1 MNKFI
6 NKTYQQYRLIKIN
19 KRASDFTI
27 GFSDYYEAVIN
38 TKTDQKVHLPFNEKE
53 QEIIVGEF
61 EVLKLKTG
69 TGPSGEII
77 IKEPEKELTE
87 DIFFNFI
94 NLSDDKGKISSFD
107 IYSFANRY
115 GLLVNQPFN
124 IKLFKEKYH
133 FETLSF
139 WRYEI
144 ALMHSLIKTYSN
156 YQNENIEEL
165 KKIFIKD
172 KKNFLEFVYLDNT
185 YSKFEENNLKSNI
198 KLNIDLHDMISPS
211 GNFLFEEIYEQLVV
225 RVFYQILNE
234 RLRQTSHT
242 IVTEIEEPGK
252 FQNRNQRWIN
262 FKTENKDLL
271 NFIWSSFASFIQKKG
286 KINICKNNRCNKYF
300 SSQKFTR
307 AKFHSNQCR
316 AAYARDAKMWE
327 LAQIKLIKDDNLLII
342 DERVT
347 GIGKLR
353 TFDALIVNEK
363 NDKVL
368 AMVEFS
374 FSDIDHKSMKWNYMK
389 EKISKN
395 LNDLYKINKVNHAF
409 LINKNGKLFEWD
421 IKKKIYG
428 NEVKKL
434 PETKN
439 LNQSD
444 LTIDKTIRQLID
456 FNKK

>member
-38 TKTDQKVHLPFNEKE
+38 TKTDQKVHLPFNERE

-172 KKNFLEFVYLDNT
+172 KKNFLEYVYLDNT
-185 YSKFEENNLKSNI
+185 YYKFEENNLKSNI

-389 EKISKN
+389 KKISKN

>member
-19 KRASDFTI
+19 KRASDFAV
-27 GFSDYYEAVIN
+27 GFSEYYDAVIN
-38 TKTDQKVHLPFNEKE
+38 TKTDQKIHLPFNEKE

-242 IVTEIEEPGK
+242 IVTEVEEPGK

-389 EKISKN
+389 KKISKN

>member
-19 KRASDFTI
+19 KRASDFAI
-27 GFSDYYEAVIN
+27 GFSDYYDAVIN

-286 KINICKNNRCNKYF
+286 KINTCKNNRCNKYF

-374 FSDIDHKSMKWNYMK
+374 FSDIDHKSMKWNHMK

-444 LTIDKTIRQLID
+444 LTIDKTIRQLIN

>member
-19 KRASDFTI
+19 KRASDFAV
-27 GFSDYYEAVIN
+27 GFSEYYDAVIN

-242 IVTEIEEPGK
+242 IVTKIEEPGK

-389 EKISKN
+389 KKISKN

>member
-38 TKTDQKVHLPFNEKE
+38 TKTDQKVHLPFNERE

>member
-172 KKNFLEFVYLDNT
+172 KKNFLEYVYLDNT
-185 YSKFEENNLKSNI
+185 YYKFEENNLKSNI

-286 KINICKNNRCNKYF
+286 KINTCKNNRCNKYF

-353 TFDALIVNEK
+353 TFDALIINEK
-363 NDKVL
+363 NNKVL

-374 FSDIDHKSMKWNYMK
+374 FSDIDHKSMKWNHMK

>member
-38 TKTDQKVHLPFNEKE
+38 TKTDQKVHLPFNERE

-172 KKNFLEFVYLDNT
+172 KKNFLEYVYLDNT
-185 YSKFEENNLKSNI
+185 YYKFEENNLKSNI

-242 IVTEIEEPGK
+242 IVTEVEEPGK

>member
-38 TKTDQKVHLPFNEKE
+38 TKTDQKVHLPFNERE

-389 EKISKN
+389 KKISKN

>member
-19 KRASDFTI
+19 KRASDFAV
-27 GFSDYYEAVIN
+27 GFSEYYDAVIN

-242 IVTEIEEPGK
+242 IVTEVEEPGK

-374 FSDIDHKSMKWNYMK
+374 FSDIDHKSMKWNHMK

>member
-172 KKNFLEFVYLDNT
+172 KKNFLEYVYLDNT
-185 YSKFEENNLKSNI
+185 YYKFEENNLKSNI

>member
-19 KRASDFTI
+19 KRTSDFAA
-27 GFSDYYEAVIN
+27 GFSDYYDAVIN

-172 KKNFLEFVYLDNT
+172 KKNFLEYVYLDNT
-185 YSKFEENNLKSNI
+185 YYKFEENNLKSNI

-286 KINICKNNRCNKYF
+286 KINTCKNNRCNKYF

-353 TFDALIVNEK
+353 TFDALIINEK
-363 NDKVL
+363 NNKVL
-368 AMVEFS
+368 AMIEFS
-374 FSDIDHKSMKWNYMK
+374 FSDIDHKSMKWNHMK

>member
-1 MNKFI
+1 MVQFCFI
-6 NKTYQQYRLIKIN
+6 Y
-19 KRASDFTI
+19 
-27 GFSDYYEAVIN
+27 
-38 TKTDQKVHLPFNEKE
+38 TK
-53 QEIIVGEF
+53 
-61 EVLKLKTG
+61 
-69 TGPSGEII
+69 
-77 IKEPEKELTE
+77 
-87 DIFFNFI
+87 
-94 NLSDDKGKISSFD
+94 
-107 IYSFANRY
+107 
-115 GLLVNQPFN
+115 
-124 IKLFKEKYH
+124 
-133 FETLSF
+133 
-139 WRYEI
+139 
-144 ALMHSLIKTYSN
+144 
-156 YQNENIEEL
+156 
-165 KKIFIKD
+165 
-172 KKNFLEFVYLDNT
+172 
-185 YSKFEENNLKSNI
+185 KS
-198 KLNIDLHDMISPS
+198 
-211 GNFLFEEIYEQLVV
+211 
-225 RVFYQILNE
+225 
-234 RLRQTSHT
+234 
-242 IVTEIEEPGK
+242 
-252 FQNRNQRWIN
+252 
-262 FKTENKDLL
+262 
-271 NFIWSSFASFIQKKG
+271 

>member
-19 KRASDFTI
+19 KRASDFAV
-27 GFSDYYEAVIN
+27 GFSEYYDAVIN

-242 IVTEIEEPGK
+242 IVTEVEEPGK

>member
-6 NKTYQQYRLIKIN
+6 NKTYQQYRLIKIT
-19 KRASDFTI
+19 KRTSDFAA
-27 GFSDYYEAVIN
+27 GFSDYYDAVIN

-172 KKNFLEFVYLDNT
+172 KKNFLEYVYLDNT
-185 YSKFEENNLKSNI
+185 YYKFEENNLKSNI

-286 KINICKNNRCNKYF
+286 KINTCKNNRCNKYF

-374 FSDIDHKSMKWNYMK
+374 FSDIDHKSMKWNHMK

>member
-19 KRASDFTI
+19 KRASDFAV
-27 GFSDYYEAVIN
+27 GFSEYYDAVIN
-38 TKTDQKVHLPFNEKE
+38 TKTDQKVHLPFNERE

-172 KKNFLEFVYLDNT
+172 KKNFLEYVYLDNT
-185 YSKFEENNLKSNI
+185 YYKFEENNLKSNI

-242 IVTEIEEPGK
+242 IVTEVEEPGK

>member
-19 KRASDFTI
+19 KRASDFAV
-27 GFSDYYEAVIN
+27 GFSEYYDAVIN

-172 KKNFLEFVYLDNT
+172 KKNFLEYVYLDNT
-185 YSKFEENNLKSNI
+185 YYKFEENNLKSNI

>member
-19 KRASDFTI
+19 KRASDFAV
-27 GFSDYYEAVIN
+27 GFSEYYDAVIN

-242 IVTEIEEPGK
+242 IVTEVEEPGK

-389 EKISKN
+389 KKISKN

>member
-172 KKNFLEFVYLDNT
+172 KKNFLEYVYLDNT
-185 YSKFEENNLKSNI
+185 YYKFEENNLKSNI

-242 IVTEIEEPGK
+242 IVTEVEEPGK

-389 EKISKN
+389 KKISKN